1 MKNDTLV
8 VIIRFILLYFSI
20 VKNNF
25 LLSFF
30 NLFNIKRESSLS
42 EKKKVL
48 FLFWHGLGDNI
59 LATPVIRQYKQ
70 TTGNFV
76 GWAMPRKF
84 RSAAL
89 FESNPYIDQL
99 HWTSDAWHDF
109 KNYSQGCKRVT
120 KEGKAIKKEFGYDE
134 ICVIDHKSSSKHKIY
149 RTADEMGIDLNDDL
163 HTEVYYDPAQ
173 MKPLYK
179 SISLPEKY
187 VFFHGKTADPLKDFP
202 LEKAKE
208 WLKQKGIDLPVVSPD
223 FSWNYKE
230 YPIAF
235 AMDVMKKAEHI
246 VVADSVMYHAAHA
259 MDLYID
265 AVYFERGEKA
275 WQAVHPLH
283 STKENV
289 IFSL

>member
-1 MKNDTLV
+1 MKNN
-8 VIIRFILLYFSI
+8 ILS
-20 VKNNF
+20 
-25 LLSFF
+25 SFY
-30 NLFNIKRESSLS
+30 NSLTGKGKS
-42 EKKKVL
+42 RQSGKKKVL

-59 LATPVIRQYKQ
+59 LVTPVIRRYKQ

-109 KNYSQGCKRVT
+109 KNYSQGCKRVI

-134 ICVIDHKSSSKHKIY
+134 LCVIFEKNISKHKIY
-149 RTADEMGIDLNDDL
+149 WAADMMGVDLNNDL
-163 HTEVYYDPAQ
+163 HTEVYYDPE
-173 MKPLYK
+173 KIKHLYM
-179 SISLPEKY
+179 SISLPEEY
-187 VFFHGKTADPLKDFP
+187 VFFHGKTAAQSKDLS

-208 WLKQKGIDLPVVSPD
+208 WLSQEGIDLPIVSPD
-223 FSWNYKE
+223 FSWNYQE

-235 AMDVMKKAEHI
+235 AMDVMKKAKYI

-259 MDLYID
+259 MDLYV
-265 AVYFERGEKA
+265 A
-275 WQAVHPLH
+275 LH
-283 STKENV
+283 TDKENV
-289 IFSL
+289 VFAL